1 MQYRIVDE
9 HGFVLARADLAYS
22 EAKLAI
28 EYDGRTHL
36 DPIQTERDRQRDAEL
51 AAHGWQTCAWAVARR
66 HRFLPGRGR
75 ARAGKGV
82 TTRRRVG
89 AAPRTG

>member
-51 AAHGWQTCAWAVARR
+51 AAHGWQTLRLGRDRLQALPRTLHTIRTMRALR
-66 HRFLPGRGR
+66 LPGRHGSPSR
-75 ARAGKGV
+75 N
-82 TTRRRVG
+82 
-89 AAPRTG
+89 